1 MQGDKPSNVTVYT
14 VRLETGTGRRAGMD
28 DLYSGV
34 QLCLMGKSDAL
45 LHRVGQIKEENKTE
59 DVMAEICEV
68 SS

>member
-1 MQGDKPSNVTVYT
+1 
-14 VRLETGTGRRAGMD
+14 MD

-45 LHRVGQIKEENKTE
+45 LHRVGQMKEDNRTE

-68 SS
+68 IP

>member
-1 MQGDKPSNVTVYT
+1 
-14 VRLETGTGRRAGMD
+14 MD